1 MDDTDY
7 HETECALRETEEEIG
22 LSSEFID
29 VSFICCKFM
38 EKFFSIVISDMGSW
52 EPNNTP
58 RWSIDS
64 SNNCANQRFQAIN
77 GDEKS
82 G

>member
-29 VSFICCKFM
+29 VS
-38 EKFFSIVISDMGSW
+38 VR
-52 EPNNTP
+52 TL
-58 RWSIDS
+58 
-64 SNNCANQRFQAIN
+64 
-77 GDEKS
+77 KS
-82 G
+82 CEI